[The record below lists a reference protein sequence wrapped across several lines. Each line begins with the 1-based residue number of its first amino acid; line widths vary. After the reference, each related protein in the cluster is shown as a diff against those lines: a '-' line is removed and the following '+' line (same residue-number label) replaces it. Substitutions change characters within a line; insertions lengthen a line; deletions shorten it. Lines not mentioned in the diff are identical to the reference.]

1 VRWRHLGAAIILVS
15 QTPILVA
22 LVVGAVVTW
31 PLQRLVEGEAMTSKA
46 TILTFDYSTAVVV
59 GSLAGLGWA
68 VFDWEDPLNVALS
81 IMAAFIVVQTAF
93 TTWWGPR
100 DGATGWEKLVPDD
113 KAWVNAT
120 QVSIT
125 TQGVIL
131 GLIAFSEPDGL
142 GVTERTGAA
151 SLAAGVLVATLLYL
165 LVVRVP
171 PPEGNR
177 RTVASILLTLQLW
190 TLGFGLICVV
200 AGNWN

>member
-1 VRWRHLGAAIILVS
+1 MRWRHLGAAIFLVS
-15 QTPILVA
+15 QTPMLAV
-22 LVVGAVVTW
+22 LGVGAIVTW
-31 PLQRLVEGEAMTSKA
+31 PLYRLVEGKAMTSKA
-46 TILTFDYSTAVVV
+46 TILAFDYTTAAAV
-59 GSLAGLGWA
+59 GILAVLGWT
-68 VFDWEDPLNVALS
+68 VLGWEDALNVALS
-81 IMAAFIVVQTAF
+81 IMAVFIVVQTAF
-93 TTWWGPR
+93 TTWWGPG
-100 DGATGWEKLVPDD
+100 DGATGWEDLVPDD
-113 KAWVNAT
+113 KAWAGAT

-131 GLIAFSEPDGL
+131 GLIAFSEPTGL

-171 PPEGNR
+171 PPVGNR
-177 RTVASILLTLQLW
+177 RTVASILLTVQLW